1 MNIENPQ
8 QLVQGGE
15 YIIYENLLNSHI
27 RSKYLGVNNEFGNNI
42 FVFKP
47 TDRRME
53 SLLKIPENRMN
64 QYQILLPDNSDP
76 NVFIGYKKLMGPPRR
91 LLSDIKVRATDENDD
106 DDDDAM
112 EIGGRRKSRRRR
124 RTKRYR
130 KKRSTR
136 RKRAKK

>member
-1 MNIENPQ
+1 
-8 QLVQGGE
+8 
-15 YIIYENLLNSHI
+15 
-27 RSKYLGVNNEFGNNI
+27 LGFNNEFGNNI

-47 TDRRME
+47 IARGMGS

-76 NVFIGYKKLMGPPRR
+76 NVFIGSKKLIGPPRR
-91 LLSDIKVRATDENDD
+91 LLSDIKIQATNT
-106 DDDDAM
+106 DDDAM
-112 EIGGRRKSRRRR
+112 EMGGRRKSRRRR

>member
-8 QLVQGGE
+8 PLVQGGE
-15 YIIYENLLNSHI
+15 YIIYNIPDNSNI
-27 RSKYLGVNNEFGNNI
+27 RGQYLGFNNEFGNNI

-47 TDRRME
+47 TDRRMGS

-64 QYQILLPDNSDP
+64 QYQILLPDDSDP
-76 NVFIGYKKLMGPPRR
+76 DVFIGNKKLLGPPRR
-91 LLSDIKVRATDENDD
+91 LLSDVKIQATN
-106 DDDDAM
+106 DDDAM
-112 EIGGRRKSRRRR
+112 EIGGRRKSRRR

>member
-1 MNIENPQ
+1 MNQ
-8 QLVQGGE
+8 HLVQGGE
-15 YIIYENLLNSHI
+15 YIIYNMPDNSNI
-27 RSKYLGVNNEFGNNI
+27 RGHYLGFNNEFGNNI

-47 TDRRME
+47 IARGMGS

-64 QYQILLPDNSDP
+64 QYQISLPDNSDP
-76 NVFIGYKKLMGPPRR
+76 NVFIGSKKLMGPPRR
-91 LLSDIKVRATDENDD
+91 LLSDIKVRATD
-106 DDDDAM
+106 DDAM
-112 EIGGRRKSRRRR
+112 EIGGRRKSRRHR